1 MHSKIHMLEFLA
13 GWTVWEGCKDV
24 RRWKTTKG
32 KPLVCSQ
39 RIPLGSQFQYCSV
52 SCLQWDVEILL
63 YCVSLPQLCCGQ
75 AQRTKGQR
83 TEPSEIMRL
92 PPRSCFS
99 QINATVFKVS
109 LTQRLKN
116 RRKIEEEEEE
126 EQEEAGKKNPKII
139 VSTKLC
145 WSYFEQ

>member
-1 MHSKIHMLEFLA
+1 M
-13 GWTVWEGCKDV
+13 
-24 RRWKTTKG
+24 
-32 KPLVCSQ
+32 
-39 RIPLGSQFQYCSV
+39 
-52 SCLQWDVEILL
+52 
-63 YCVSLPQLCCGQ
+63 SLPQLCCGQ

-83 TEPSEIMRL
+83 TEPSETMHL

-109 LTQRLKN
+109 LTQRLEKN

-145 WSYFEQ
+145 